1 MIPLSMNI
9 WRKERLLVSKMSKRV
24 NTDDMFKNMIS
35 PYNGTDEVIVREE
48 VKENQSSSISSS
60 SVSQKPVLDKQETEE
75 KERVTVY
82 LTKAQMKELRLQ
94 DAAKVKEADRSALIR
109 AGLDIVLSISDE
121 TYVSLKQKAEVE
133 GVSLGEIVKRIVD
146 LFRKNVCQSL

>member
-1 MIPLSMNI
+1 M
-9 WRKERLLVSKMSKRV
+9 
-24 NTDDMFKNMIS
+24 
-35 PYNGTDEVIVREE
+35 
-48 VKENQSSSISSS
+48 
-60 SVSQKPVLDKQETEE
+60 
-75 KERVTVY
+75 TVY

-133 GVSLGEIVKRIVD
+133 GVSLGEIVKRIVEGD
-146 LFRKNVCQSL
+146 N

>member
-35 PYNGTDEVIVREE
+35 PYNGTDEAIVKEE
-48 VKENQSSSISSS
+48 VKENQFSSISSS
-60 SVSQKPVLDKQETEE
+60 SVSQKSVLDKQETEE

-82 LTKAQMKELRLQ
+82 LTKGQVKELRLQ
-94 DAAKVKEADRSALIR
+94 DAVKVKEADRSALIR
-109 AGLDIVLSISDE
+109 AGLDIVLSIGDE
-121 TYVSLKQKAEVE
+121 TYVSLKQKAEDE
-133 GVSLGEIVKRIVD
+133 DVSLGEIVKRIVEGWSRHE
-146 LFRKNVCQSL
+146 RK

>member
-133 GVSLGEIVKRIVD
+133 GVSLGEIVKRIVEGD
-146 LFRKNVCQSL
+146 N

>member
-1 MIPLSMNI
+1 M
-9 WRKERLLVSKMSKRV
+9 VSKMSKRV

>member
-1 MIPLSMNI
+1 M
-9 WRKERLLVSKMSKRV
+9 VSKMSKRV

-35 PYNGTDEVIVREE
+35 PYNGSDSGEVIE
-48 VKENQSSSISSS
+48 KTAIATQTDSLSA
-60 SVSQKPVLDKQETEE
+60 SQKTVMNKQEPEA

-82 LTKAQMKELRLQ
+82 LTKVQMKELRLQ

-121 TYVSLKQKAEVE
+121 AYVSLKQKAEAE
-133 GVSLGEIVKRIVD
+133 GVSLGEIVKGMLENGCNYLR
-146 LFRKNVCQSL
+146 N

>member
-35 PYNGTDEVIVREE
+35 PYNGTDEAIVKEE
-48 VKENQSSSISSS
+48 VKENQSSSTSSS

-133 GVSLGEIVKRIVD
+133 GVSLGEIVKRIVEGD
-146 LFRKNVCQSL
+146 N

>member
-1 MIPLSMNI
+1 
-9 WRKERLLVSKMSKRV
+9 MSKRV

-133 GVSLGEIVKRIVD
+133 GVSLGEIVKRIVEGD
-146 LFRKNVCQSL
+146 N

>member
-1 MIPLSMNI
+1 M
-9 WRKERLLVSKMSKRV
+9 VSKMSKRV

-35 PYNGTDEVIVREE
+35 PYGSDSGAVIE
-48 VKENQSSSISSS
+48 KTAMAKQTTSLSA
-60 SVSQKPVLDKQETEE
+60 SQKTVMNKQEPEA

-133 GVSLGEIVKRIVD
+133 GVSLGEIVKRIVEGD
-146 LFRKNVCQSL
+146 N

>member
-1 MIPLSMNI
+1 M
-9 WRKERLLVSKMSKRV
+9 VSKMSKRV

-133 GVSLGEIVKRIVD
+133 GVSLGEIVKRIVEGD
-146 LFRKNVCQSL
+146 N